1 MKARKLIK
9 ILGWA
14 AAIAALLIIVGIVAL
29 RSTFLKSF
37 PALEGTPEVGK
48 WYEVQFDDAICAHG
62 DPWFGLFR
70 KGTENKVLIEF
81 FGGGVS
87 LDPYTA
93 ARGNSLVEKGGYYA
107 DNAKNQDFIATFGIG
122 GQQEDNPFKDWT
134 LIVLPYA
141 TGDFHCGTNDYPY
154 IGLDGEQHILHHHG
168 YTNYSMLLERL
179 LPYLGT
185 PDELVITGS
194 SAGGWATSILADDV
208 IGHFPGT
215 KNVTVFVDSSF
226 LYYDKWK
233 DTARDIWGA
242 PSAIVERV
250 VSENIV
256 LDCLTALRKDHPEV
270 KILFD
275 CSVRDNALAN
285 YQAYIDKGDNS
296 VTTRA
301 DGDVFQ
307 KNLQKMV
314 VGLQEQVPGCG
325 IFLWDDVWDNEKE
338 ALTMHTIL
346 ISHHFF
352 TDRAGNGSI
361 CGWLTDAIGGNVY
374 SRGLELIDKEY

>member
-14 AAIAALLIIVGIVAL
+14 AGIAALLIIVAIVSL
-29 RSTFLKSF
+29 KSTFLKSF
-37 PALEGTPEVGK
+37 PTLNGVPEVGK
-48 WYEVQFDDAICAHG
+48 WYEVQFENAVCAHG

-87 LDPYTA
+87 LDSYTA
-93 ARGNSLVEKGGYYA
+93 ACGNSLVEKGGYYS
-107 DNAKNQDFIATFGIG
+107 DNAKNQDFIATLGIG

-141 TGDFHCGTNDYPY
+141 TGDFHCGTNDYSY
-154 IGLDGEQHILHHHG
+154 IGLDREQHILRHHG
-168 YTNYSMLLERL
+168 YTNYAMLLERL

-185 PDELVITGS
+185 PDQLVITGS

-208 IGHFPGT
+208 ISHFPKT

-226 LYYDKWK
+226 LYYDDWK
-233 DTARDIWGA
+233 NTAKDIWGT
-242 PSAIVERV
+242 PLAIVERI
-250 VSENIV
+250 VSDNIV
-256 LDCLTALRKDHPEV
+256 LDCLTALHRDHPEV

-285 YQAYIDKGDNS
+285 YQAYIDRGDNS

-307 KNLQKMV
+307 NNLRKMV
-314 VGLQEQVPGCG
+314 TCLQEQVPDCG

-361 CGWLTDAIGGNVY
+361 CDWLTDAIGGNVY

>member
-87 LDPYTA
+87 LDSYTA
-93 ARGNSLVEKGGYYA
+93 ARGNSLVKKGGYYS

-122 GQQEDNPFKDWT
+122 GQQKDNPFKDWT
-134 LIVLPYA
+134 MIVLPYA

-154 IGLDGEQHILHHHG
+154 IGLDGKQHILHHHG

-194 SAGGWATSILADDV
+194 SAGGWATSMLADDV
-208 IGHFPGT
+208 ISHFSGT
-215 KNVTVFVDSSF
+215 SNVTVFVDSSF
-226 LYYDKWK
+226 LYYDDWK
-233 DTARDIWGA
+233 NTAKNVWGA
-242 PSAIVERV
+242 PQAIVERIE
-250 VSENIV
+250 SDNIV
-256 LDCLTALRKDHPEV
+256 LDCLTALHNDHPEV

-296 VTTRA
+296 VTTRS

-361 CGWLTDAIGGNVY
+361 CNWLYDAIGGNVY
-374 SRGLELIDKEY
+374 SRGLDLINKKY

>member
-1 MKARKLIK
+1 MKARKLFK

-14 AAIAALLIIVGIVAL
+14 AGIAALLIIVGIIAL

-48 WYEVQFDDAICAHG
+48 WYEVQFDDAVCAHG

-93 ARGNSLVEKGGYYA
+93 SRGNSLVEKGGFYA
-107 DNAKNQDFIATFGIG
+107 DNAKNQDFIATLGIG
-122 GQQEDNPFKDWT
+122 RTQEDNPFRDWT

-154 IGLDGEQHILHHHG
+154 TGLDGKQHILHHHG

-185 PDELVITGS
+185 PDQLVITGS

-208 IGHFPGT
+208 ISHFPGT
-215 KNVTVFVDSSF
+215 ENVTVFVDSSF
-226 LYYDKWK
+226 LYYDDWK
-233 DTARDIWGA
+233 GTARDIWGT
-242 PSAIVERV
+242 PSAIVERI
-250 VSENIV
+250 VSDNIV
-256 LDCLTALRKDHPEV
+256 LDCLTALRRDHPEV

-285 YQAYIDKGDNS
+285 YQAYIDRGDNS

-307 KNLQKMV
+307 KNLRKMV
-314 VGLQEQVPGCG
+314 SGLQEQVSGCG

-361 CGWLTDAIGGNVY
+361 CDWLTDAIGGNVY

>member
-1 MKARKLIK
+1 M
-9 ILGWA
+9 
-14 AAIAALLIIVGIVAL
+14 
-29 RSTFLKSF
+29 
-37 PALEGTPEVGK
+37 
-48 WYEVQFDDAICAHG
+48 
-62 DPWFGLFR
+62 
-70 KGTENKVLIEF
+70 
-81 FGGGVS
+81 
-87 LDPYTA
+87 
-93 ARGNSLVEKGGYYA
+93 
-107 DNAKNQDFIATFGIG
+107 
-122 GQQEDNPFKDWT
+122 
-134 LIVLPYA
+134 
-141 TGDFHCGTNDYPY
+141 
-154 IGLDGEQHILHHHG
+154 
-168 YTNYSMLLERL
+168 
-179 LPYLGT
+179 
-185 PDELVITGS
+185 
-194 SAGGWATSILADDV
+194 
-208 IGHFPGT
+208 GHFPGT

-233 DTARDIWGA
+233 DTARDIWGT

-250 VSENIV
+250 VSDNIV
-256 LDCLTALRKDHPEV
+256 LDCLTALRKDHPDV

-285 YQAYIDKGDNS
+285 YQAYIDRGDNS

-307 KNLQKMV
+307 KNLRKMV
-314 VGLQEQVPGCG
+314 QGLQEQVPGCG

-361 CGWLTDAIGGNVY
+361 CDWLTDAIGGNVY

>member
-1 MKARKLIK
+1 MKTGKFIK

-14 AAIAALLIIVGIVAL
+14 AGIAALLIIVAIVSL
-29 RSTFLKSF
+29 KSTFLKSF
-37 PALEGTPEVGK
+37 PTHNGVPEVGK
-48 WYEVQFDDAICAHG
+48 WYEVQFENAVCAHG

-87 LDPYTA
+87 LDSYTA
-93 ARGNSLVEKGGYYA
+93 ARGNSLVEKGGYYS
-107 DNAKNQDFIATFGIG
+107 DNAKNQDFIATLGIG

-141 TGDFHCGTNDYPY
+141 TGDFHCGTNDYSY
-154 IGLDGEQHILHHHG
+154 IGLDREQHILRHHG

-185 PDELVITGS
+185 PDQLVITGS

-208 IGHFPGT
+208 ISHFPKT

-226 LYYDKWK
+226 LYYDDWK
-233 DTARDIWGA
+233 NTAKDIWGT
-242 PSAIVERV
+242 PLAIVERI
-250 VSENIV
+250 VSDNIV
-256 LDCLTALRKDHPEV
+256 LDCLTALHRDHPEV

-285 YQAYIDKGDNS
+285 YQAYIDRGDNS

-307 KNLQKMV
+307 NNLRKMV
-314 VGLQEQVPGCG
+314 TCLQEQVPDCG
-325 IFLWDDVWDNEKE
+325 IFLWDDVWDNKKE

-361 CGWLTDAIGGNVY
+361 CDWLADAIDGNVY